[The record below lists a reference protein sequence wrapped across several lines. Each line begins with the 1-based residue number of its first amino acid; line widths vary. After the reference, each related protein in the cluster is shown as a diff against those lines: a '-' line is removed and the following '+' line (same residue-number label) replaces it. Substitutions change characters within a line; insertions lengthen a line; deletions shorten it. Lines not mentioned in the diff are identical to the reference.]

1 MGGSDKDYD
10 CAGTQPGTVEPNL
23 TRFLPRLV
31 SMKGRRDRDAS
42 GIPNWTSASPKVLA
56 ASVSSSDGWDSEHR
70 AEALFFQS
78 LLSGRFQ
85 ITRIEGRKEN
95 QNQTILTPHYSHYQS
110 QTVL

>member
-1 MGGSDKDYD
+1 MT
-10 CAGTQPGTVEPNL
+10 APEPNQAPW

-56 ASVSSSDGWDSEHR
+56 ASVSSSDGRDSEHR
-70 AEALFFQS
+70 AEAPFFQS
-78 LLSGRFQ
+78 LLSGPLQ
-85 ITRIEGRKEN
+85 ITRIEGSKEN
-95 QNQTILTPHYSHYQS
+95 QTQTILTPHYSHYQS